1 MSQPAQ
7 IPGLAELR
15 MQIDALDAQLLEL
28 LNQRAELSLA
38 VGKAKISAGNASV
51 YDPAREAQL
60 LASLA
65 QRNPGPLSSSHIEAV
80 WREIM
85 AASRDL
91 QTQMRANDTGQT
103 G

>member
-15 MQIDALDAQLLEL
+15 MQIDALDSQLLEL
-28 LNQRAELSLA
+28 LNQRAQVSLA
-38 VGKAKISAGNASV
+38 VGQAKAKAGNAKI

-60 LASLA
+60 LSRLA
-65 QRNPGPLSSSHIEAV
+65 ERNPGPLTAAHIESI

-91 QTQMRANDTGQT
+91 QKQV
-103 G
+103 